1 MSDNKAQAGAAGSGK
16 DAVLLDF
23 ESALDRTMGDKEFL
37 QELFQEFMQN
47 APNDISAIQSLLKA
61 KDADGVRRQA
71 HRIKGSAAN
80 LSFLKVA
87 AIALRLES
95 AGSENNLDIVGE
107 GLLRELDAAI
117 QETKAH
123 ISRLS

>member
-1 MSDNKAQAGAAGSGK
+1 MSDNKTQAGAAGSGE
-16 DAVLLDF
+16 DAVLLDL
-23 ESALDRTMGDKEFL
+23 ESALERTMGDKEFL
-37 QELFQEFMQN
+37 QELFQEFMQS
-47 APNDISAIQSLLKA
+47 APNDIATMQSLLNA
-61 KDADGVRRQA
+61 KDADGVRRLA
-71 HRIKGSAAN
+71 HRIKGSAGN

-95 AGSENNLDIVGE
+95 AGSENNLAISE
-107 GLLRELDAAI
+107 ILLRELDAAI

>member
-1 MSDNKAQAGAAGSGK
+1 MSDNKTQAGTAGSGE

-23 ESALDRTMGDKEFL
+23 ESALERTMGDKEFL
-37 QELFQEFMQN
+37 QELFQEFMQS
-47 APNDISAIQSLLKA
+47 APNDIATMQSLLNA
-61 KDADGVRRQA
+61 KDADGVRRLA

-80 LSFLKVA
+80 LSFLKVT

-95 AGSENNLDIVGE
+95 AGSENKLDTIGE
-107 GLLRELDAAI
+107 SLLRELDAAI

-123 ISRLS
+123 ISGLI